1 MDVSRH
7 RRAPLRLPVLAVAVL
22 GLVGVLGSNL
32 VAAHPD
38 LAAAV
43 TPPVRHVYVI
53 VLENEGYAA
62 TFENPGADP
71 YLASTLPSE
80 GALLTEYY
88 AIGHESNDNYIAMV
102 SGQAPNPQTQADCQ
116 VYSDFVS
123 AGVTLPP
130 GQAVGT
136 GCVYPRSILTIAN
149 QLDAAGVSWKGY
161 MQDMG
166 NDPGREAPTCGHP
179 ALGSSDNTQTAVAG
193 DGYATRHD
201 PFVYFHAV
209 IDNAAYCS
217 AHVVALGRAPAA
229 AEPATSATAPTS
241 GTATAPATA
250 PAPAPTSGT
259 APASGLAE
267 DLRSVRTTPNLSFIV
282 PNLCEDGHDYPC
294 TNEPS
299 PTSSALGDIDS
310 FLETWV
316 PVIVHSP
323 AFRHDGLLAVVFDE
337 ADGPP
342 TGDSSVCCG
351 EVPGPDSPL
360 PGVTGPGGGRT
371 GALLLSP
378 FIRPGTTSATTYD
391 HYSLLA
397 SIEDI
402 FGLARL
408 GEAQNVPATF
418 GTDVFTAVPTH
429 RTGAGPS

>member
-1 MDVSRH
+1 MGVSRH

-38 LAAAV
+38 LAAEV
-43 TPPVRHVYVI
+43 TPPVRHVFVI

-62 TFENPGADP
+62 SFESPGADP
-71 YLASTLPSE
+71 YLATTLPSE
-80 GALLTEYY
+80 GALLTDYY
-88 AIGHESNDNYIAMV
+88 AIGHESNDNCIAMV

-116 VYSDFVS
+116 IYSNFVS

-136 GCVYPRSILTIAN
+136 GCVYPRSVLTIAN
-149 QLDAAGVSWKGY
+149 ELDAAGMSWKGY

-166 NDPGREAPTCGHP
+166 KVPRREAPTCGHP
-179 ALGSSDNTQTAVAG
+179 ALGSIDNTQTAVAG
-193 DGYATRHD
+193 DGYASRHD
-201 PFVYFHAV
+201 PFVYFHAI

-217 AHVVALGRAPAA
+217 AHVVALGGAPAV
-229 AEPATSATAPTS
+229 AEPA
-241 GTATAPATA
+241 
-250 PAPAPTSGT
+250 TSGT
-259 APASGLAE
+259 APAPGLVE

-294 TNEPS
+294 TNELS
-299 PTSSALGDIDS
+299 PTSGALGDIDS

-323 AFRHDGLLAVVFDE
+323 AFRKDGLLAVVFDE

-342 TGDSSVCCG
+342 TGDSSACCG

-371 GALLLSP
+371 GAVLLSP
-378 FIRPGTTSATTYD
+378 FIRPGTTSAATYD

-397 SIEDI
+397 SLEDV

-408 GEAQNVPATF
+408 GEAQSVPATF
-418 GTDVFTAVPTH
+418 GTDVFTAVPPH
-429 RTGAGPS
+429 RPGAGPS